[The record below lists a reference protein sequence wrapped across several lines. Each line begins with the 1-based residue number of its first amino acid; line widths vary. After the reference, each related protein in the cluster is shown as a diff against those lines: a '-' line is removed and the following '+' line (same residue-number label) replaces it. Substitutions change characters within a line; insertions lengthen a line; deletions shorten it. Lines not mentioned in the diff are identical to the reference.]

1 MSGPTGDVSD
11 WADIKMVRAA
21 FRRGVRKGSGGKKL
35 TDAEASSGNL
45 TSLKTV
51 VSKAAYEKLNTGVY
65 AAAKKDAKGKL
76 SITTFVTKDFFWRM
90 AGKDEDCA
98 KAWCVEMAE
107 SEQKKQ
113 EDEAAA
119 AAEGPKKGSDV
130 TSRLTDTS
138 KYTGSH
144 KERFDAGGK
153 GKGIAGRKYLHKNDG
168 YVGEYKG
175 EGSFEKG
182 GKKDKGTG
190 NAADDITKRL
200 TDTKLYTA
208 SHKQRFDEDGKGKG
222 TTGRKE
228 TVENTGYVGNYKGEG
243 TFDKK

>member
-1 MSGPTGDVSD
+1 
-11 WADIKMVRAA
+11 
-21 FRRGVRKGSGGKKL
+21 
-35 TDAEASSGNL
+35 
-45 TSLKTV
+45 
-51 VSKAAYEKLNTGVY
+51 
-65 AAAKKDAKGKL
+65 
-76 SITTFVTKDFFWRM
+76 M
-90 AGKDEDCA
+90 AGKDEECA

-107 SEQKKQ
+107 AEQKRQ
-113 EDEAAA
+113 EEEKAA

-144 KERFDAGGK
+144 KERFDTEGK

-175 EGSFEKG
+175 DGSFEKG
-182 GKKDKGTG
+182 KKDKGSS

-200 TDTKLYTA
+200 TDTKLYSAT
-208 SHKQRFDEDGKGKG
+208 HKQRFDEDGKGKG
-222 TTGRKE
+222 TAGRKE
-228 TVENTGYVGNYKGEG
+228 KDPEEYSGYVGNYKGEG